1 MNVFRG
7 KLESAC
13 LSVCLSVCVQN
24 TSVCQSASGGIKS
37 HLVTALVFP
46 NLKLLSSKSFCL
58 KLSFG
63 KELTCQII
71 PNNLHSTTSFLIGVL
86 CSHKQFLHNPLT
98 NLMKLNE

>member
-1 MNVFRG
+1 MKVFRG

-24 TSVCQSASGGIKS
+24 TSVCQSASGGITFSDNSKF
-37 HLVTALVFP
+37 FP

-58 KLSFG
+58 KLLFG
-63 KELTCQII
+63 KELTYQNI
-71 PNNLHSTTSFLIGVL
+71 PNNLYPTTNFLIGIL
-86 CSHKQFLHNPLT
+86 CSHKQFLHNRLT

>member
-1 MNVFRG
+1 MKVFRG

-37 HLVTALVFP
+37 HLVTALVFS
-46 NLKLLSSKSFCL
+46 NLKLCSKSFCL

-63 KELTCQII
+63 KELTYQII
-71 PNNLHSTTSFLIGVL
+71 PNNLHPTTSFLTGVL
-86 CSHKQFLHNPLT
+86 CSHKQFLHNPMT